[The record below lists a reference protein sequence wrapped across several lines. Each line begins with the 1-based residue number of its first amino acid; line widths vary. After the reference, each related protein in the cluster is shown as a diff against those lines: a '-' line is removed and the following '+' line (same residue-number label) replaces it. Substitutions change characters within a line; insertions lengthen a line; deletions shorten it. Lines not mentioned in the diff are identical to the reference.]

1 MASSGDKR
9 PPAVRTGTTARASG
23 GVAHDFNNLL
33 IVIIGNAEFLSEQ
46 LKDHPTLQRLAND
59 IAAAGDRGA
68 RLVQRLLET
77 PGSEERASPSVP
89 ERQRRK
95 AGQRT

>member
-1 MASSGDKR
+1 MADPRDKR
-9 PPAVRTGTTARASG
+9 SSAIPTVTTERASG

-68 RLVQRLLET
+68 RLVQRLLEA
-77 PGSEERASPSVP
+77 PGSKERCSPSVP
-89 ERQRRK
+89 GRQRRK